1 MRIVIAEDAVMLR
14 DGLCLLLTSRGHE
27 VPAAVGDG
35 QALRA
40 AVEEHRPDL
49 AVIDVRMPPTHTDE
63 GLRAAIEIRRDHPQV
78 GLLVFSQYIETHYAA
93 RLLAGEAHGVGY
105 LLKERV
111 ADVKD
116 FLEALRRIAAGETVL
131 DPQVVTQIMGAAR
144 RAEALQALTPRE
156 REVLSLMTQGRS
168 NSAIAEALFLSYGS
182 VEKHVTQIFTK
193 LGLPPSDND
202 HRRVLA
208 VLHYLQA

>member
-1 MRIVIAEDAVMLR
+1 MRIVIAEDAVVLR

-35 QALRA
+35 EALAA
-40 AVEEHRPDL
+40 AVAEHRPDV
-49 AVIDVRMPPTHTDE
+49 AVVDVRMPPSHTDE
-63 GLRAAIEIRRDHPQV
+63 GLRAAIQIRRDHPDLGV
-78 GLLVFSQYIETHYAA
+78 LMFSQYIETRYAA
-93 RLLAGEAHGVGY
+93 QLLAGGARGVGY

-111 ADVKD
+111 ADIRD
-116 FLEALRRIAAGETVL
+116 FLTALERIAAGETVL
-131 DPQVVTQIMGAAR
+131 DPEVVTQIMGASGR
-144 RAEALQALTPRE
+144 SDALSLLTPRE
-156 REVLSLMTQGRS
+156 REVLAMMAQGRS

-193 LGLPPSDND
+193 LGLAPSDGD

-208 VLHYLQA
+208 VLRYLGA

>member
-27 VPAAVGDG
+27 VVAAVGDG
-35 QALRA
+35 EALRA
-40 AVEEHRPDL
+40 AVQEHRPDL
-49 AVIDVRMPPTHTDE
+49 AVIDVRMPPSHTDE
-63 GLRAAIEIRRDHPQV
+63 GLRAAIEIRRTRPELGV
-78 GLLVFSQYIETHYAA
+78 LVFSQYIETHYAA
-93 RLLAGEAHGVGY
+93 RLLADGAHGVGY

-111 ADVKD
+111 ADVRD
-116 FLEALRRIAAGETVL
+116 FLTALERIAAGETVL
-131 DPQVVTQIMGAAR
+131 DPQVVTQIMGAGR
-144 RAEALQALTPRE
+144 RAEALEELTPRE
-156 REVLSLMTQGRS
+156 REVLELMAQGRS